1 VIRRPEKK
9 QMREILT
16 AEYEFVIGILG
27 NSLRA
32 YWYPPRVLAARG
44 EAAIRQYLEIKHN
57 AVPGTY
63 RFLERCRELNVRPEL
78 RALKEIDSTSDQT
91 EITLPAD
98 APEELKRRLHDI
110 SRTQDLDRS
119 TADAY
124 WQGDAWQQEDE
135 F

>member
-1 VIRRPEKK
+1 
-9 QMREILT
+9 MREILT
-16 AEYEFVIGILG
+16 AEFEFVMGVLV
-27 NSLRA
+27 NALRV
-32 YWYPPRVLAARG
+32 YWQPPPALAARG

-78 RALKEIDSTSDQT
+78 RVVEGIDRASDQT

-110 SRTQDLDRS
+110 SRAQDIEYR
-119 TADAY
+119 TAESY
-124 WQGDAWQQEDE
+124 WCSEQWKTDE